1 MIHKEFNEV
10 PKGFKRLEGATTAPR
25 DKVWITNGKSLF
37 GSTQGV
43 NEDIFELTDLEI
55 IGNIH
60 ENGDLLEEKWQ

>member
-37 GSTQGV
+37 GGERVSGLV
-43 NEDIFELTDLEI
+43 SR
-55 IGNIH
+55 
-60 ENGDLLEEKWQ
+60 EKWNAYNSR

>member
-37 GSTQGV
+37 GGERVSGLV
-43 NEDIFELTDLEI
+43 SR
-55 IGNIH
+55 
-60 ENGDLLEEKWQ
+60 EKWNAYRETAIARDINNVRKRRG